1 MCNPGSRMGST
12 DLRRDEAPPSSA
24 AGKPGALQVIWGKLP
39 VAGLCCLTPV
49 LLFAPFFFFF
59 TLGHSGPSHQL
70 CSKHLQTL
78 LQTQK
83 VRGTV
88 PSWSHK
94 LPHLLTPSTGPAHPS
109 FFRVASGGIPQA
121 PTRIPWGIFVPRLG
135 LLRIDTPTAGLILTF
150 PDSRPLPSEKFSNT
164 ALQMSMNWKH
174 LVRIWEA
181 SPWTSRHVSPRQPF

>member
-1 MCNPGSRMGST
+1 MCHKNNIVQMCNPGSWMGST
-12 DLRRDEAPPSSA
+12 DLRRNEAPPSSA
-24 AGKPGALQVIWGKLP
+24 TGKPGALQVIWGKLP

-88 PSWSHK
+88 PPWSHK
-94 LPHLLTPSTGPAHPS
+94 LSPPADSIHWPSASELLPSCFRGHSTGSHSHPMGNIRATSGPPAYRYSH
-109 FFRVASGGIPQA
+109 RRAHLDI
-121 PTRIPWGIFVPRLG
+121 
-135 LLRIDTPTAGLILTF
+135 
-150 PDSRPLPSEKFSNT
+150 SR
-164 ALQMSMNWKH
+164 Q
-174 LVRIWEA
+174 
-181 SPWTSRHVSPRQPF
+181 